1 MRLLITVLAV
11 CARIFSNTYSNVV
24 QKQLTNSGEPSLK
37 VNCCSYLA
45 LSVFMLP
52 CLPFSAGNLPGGDFW
67 IPMAVSGILAA
78 VGNACLIKA
87 LSRGELSVLG
97 PLNSCKVLVSMAGAF
112 LLMGEIP
119 GISGIAGILLILG
132 GSFVLVRPE
141 GAGSFSFRLFLRPEI
156 QYRFYAIFCTATE
169 AVFLKKAIAVSSPFA
184 AFAVWCVLSALFSTL
199 LYIAAVFRRAG
210 GGALRAAFVLH
221 PRTVPFLLLLACTT
235 GIMQFATNLVFERM
249 QVACA
254 LALFQLSALL
264 SVFFGG
270 LLFHEKGI
278 ARKLAASSVMVA
290 GAVIIILS

>member
-1 MRLLITVLAV
+1 MQLLIAILAV

-24 QKQLTNSGEPSLK
+24 QKQLTNSGEPALK

-45 LSVFMLP
+45 LSAFMLP
-52 CLPFSAGNLPGGDFW
+52 CLPFSAGNLPGGGFW

-87 LSRGELSVLG
+87 LSCGELSVLG
-97 PLNSCKVLVSMAGAF
+97 P
-112 LLMGEIP
+112 
-119 GISGIAGILLILG
+119 
-132 GSFVLVRPE
+132 VRPE

-184 AFAVWCVLSALFSTL
+184 AFSIWCVLSALFSSL
-199 LYIAAVFRRAG
+199 LYAAVVWRRTG
-210 GGALRAAFVLH
+210 RDGLRTLFSLH
-221 PRTVPFLLLLACTT
+221 SRTVPFLLILAATT
-235 GIMQFATNLVFERM
+235 GVMQFSTNLVFERM

-264 SVFFGG
+264 SVFLGG
-270 LLFHEKGI
+270 FLFHEKGI
-278 ARKLAASSVMVA
+278 VRKLAASSVMVA